1 MKNVLIA
8 MDGSKQS
15 VFAFNQYVKTLH
27 QADKYVIA
35 ALCAEYTGVDSGV
48 LSITQAGF
56 DVIEGLLQEDEKR
69 ILSTLNDIESLLIE
83 NQLEG
88 EVIRLEGIPGIAIIS
103 KAREVNASMIV
114 IGSRGFGRIRRTLM
128 GSVSNFVVH
137 HSPVPVALCKYEK
150 RATEVP

>member
-35 ALCAEYTGVDSGV
+35 ALCAEYTGVDSGGESAGV

-83 NQLEG
+83 NQKVKL
-88 EVIRLEGIPGIAIIS
+88 S
-103 KAREVNASMIV
+103 D
-114 IGSRGFGRIRRTLM
+114 
-128 GSVSNFVVH
+128 
-137 HSPVPVALCKYEK
+137 
-150 RATEVP
+150 

>member
-1 MKNVLIA
+1 MKGYFEKEIL
-8 MDGSKQS
+8 
-15 VFAFNQYVKTLH
+15 VF
-27 QADKYVIA
+27 I
-35 ALCAEYTGVDSGV
+35 
-48 LSITQAGF
+48 GF
-56 DVIEGLLQEDEKR
+56 KR
-69 ILSTLNDIESLLIE
+69 WKGDLYYFVFYYFWFFSFSNSAIF
-83 NQLEG
+83 QLEG
-88 EVIRLEGIPGIAIIS
+88 EVIRLEGIPGVAIIS

>member
-1 MKNVLIA
+1 MVIKGGKEI
-8 MDGSKQS
+8 
-15 VFAFNQYVKTLH
+15 YITLF
-27 QADKYVIA
+27 IIIFWFF
-35 ALCAEYTGVDSGV
+35 S
-48 LSITQAGF
+48 F
-56 DVIEGLLQEDEKR
+56 
-69 ILSTLNDIESLLIE
+69 E
-83 NQLEG
+83 NSATVQLEG
-88 EVIRLEGIPGIAIIS
+88 EVIRLEGIPEVAIIS